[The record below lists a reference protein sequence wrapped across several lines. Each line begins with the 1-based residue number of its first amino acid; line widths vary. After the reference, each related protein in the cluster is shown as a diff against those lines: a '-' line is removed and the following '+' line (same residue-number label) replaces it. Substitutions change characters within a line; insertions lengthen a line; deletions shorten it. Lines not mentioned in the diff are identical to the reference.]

1 MKIGVLGT
9 GTVGLTIA
17 TKLAELRH
25 EVTVGS
31 RSADNEDA
39 AKWAG
44 EAGGDA
50 SSGTFADAAGRAEL
64 VFNCTSGSHSLE
76 ALEMASAENLDG
88 KVLVD
93 VANPLDFSRGM
104 PPTLSI
110 CNDGSLGERIQ
121 AAFPGARVVKS
132 LNTVNAAVMTDP
144 ESLSEPTNIFVCG
157 NDGPAKEQVRELLED
172 FGWEAEAVLDLGDIT
187 AARGAEMYLPLWLRM
202 MGAVGS
208 AAFNIR
214 VVR

>member
-50 SSGTFADAAGRAEL
+50 SSGSFADAAGRAQL

-76 ALEMASAENLDG
+76 ALEMASA
-88 KVLVD
+88 
-93 VANPLDFSRGM
+93 
-104 PPTLSI
+104 
-110 CNDGSLGERIQ
+110 
-121 AAFPGARVVKS
+121 
-132 LNTVNAAVMTDP
+132 
-144 ESLSEPTNIFVCG
+144 
-157 NDGPAKEQVRELLED
+157 
-172 FGWEAEAVLDLGDIT
+172 
-187 AARGAEMYLPLWLRM
+187 
-202 MGAVGS
+202 
-208 AAFNIR
+208 
-214 VVR
+214 

>member
-1 MKIGVLGT
+1 M
-9 GTVGLTIA
+9 
-17 TKLAELRH
+17 
-25 EVTVGS
+25 
-31 RSADNEDA
+31 
-39 AKWAG
+39 AG
-44 EAGGDA
+44 
-50 SSGTFADAAGRAEL
+50 
-64 VFNCTSGSHSLE
+64 
-76 ALEMASAENLDG
+76 AENLDG

-144 ESLSEPTNIFVCG
+144 GSLSESTNIFVCG

-172 FGWEAEAVLDLGDIT
+172 FDWEAEAVLDLGDIT